1 MKIAIVNDVILIA
14 EALRRVIA
22 NTHEHEVIWAAH
34 SGEQAVRFCAEN
46 RPDLILMDLIMPGM
60 DGVEATR
67 RIMQQSP
74 CAILIVTASPEENT
88 SMVFRALGAGALDV
102 TATPMLSG
110 RTASDLAL
118 MAKIKTVGKLIAAD
132 LPANAATARLS
143 PSPSPSP
150 ALQNIETL
158 IAIGASTGGPL
169 ALAKILG
176 TWKPP
181 ANAVAVIVQHI
192 DQAFTN
198 SFSNW
203 LSSQIDFPID
213 VIEDGGHLLP
223 GRIMVAKTN
232 DHVVLGQNERLHYMG
247 EAGQLSVSP
256 LHRRVLP
263 LRRAALEE
271 KCRGRPPYRHGTR
284 RCSGTAGNEKGGKTD
299 DCAGPADQCRVRHAA
314 CGSGHRRG
322 GIDLAAGKNRRDAQ
336 HQGRKKCKQQQN
348 RQALMQHLGN

>member
-1 MKIAIVNDVILIA
+1 MKIGIVNDVVLIA

-22 NTHEHEVIWAAH
+22 NTQEHEVVWAAN

-46 RPDLILMDLIMPGM
+46 KPDLILMDLIMPGM

-67 RIMQQSP
+67 QIMQQSP
-74 CAILIVTASPEENT
+74 CAILVVTASPEENT

-110 RTASDLAL
+110 RAASDATLL
-118 MAKIKTVGKLIAAD
+118 AKIKTVVKLIAAD
-132 LPANAATARLS
+132 LPASGVTARLS
-143 PSPSPSP
+143 PSPSPAP
-150 ALQNIETL
+150 ALQEVDSL
-158 IAIGASTGGPL
+158 IAIGASTGGPV

-176 TWKPP
+176 AWKPP
-181 ANAVAVIVQHI
+181 ANAAVVIVQHI

-232 DHVVLGQNERLHYMG
+232 DHVTLGNNHRLRYSAKPVNYPYRPSIDVFFHCIAQHWKKNAIGVLLTGMG
-247 EAGQLSVSP
+247 RDGAAGLLAMRKAGKLTIAQDQQTSAVYGMP
-256 LHRRVLP
+256 RAAADIGAAEMILP
-263 LRRAALEE
+263 LENIGAMLN
-271 KCRGRPPYRHGTR
+271 TR
-284 RCSGTAGNEKGGKTD
+284 
-299 DCAGPADQCRVRHAA
+299 
-314 CGSGHRRG
+314 
-322 GIDLAAGKNRRDAQ
+322 AGKKA
-336 HQGRKKCKQQQN
+336 G
-348 RQALMQHLGN
+348 